1 MFVCLFQPQR
11 NSSLKSLESLFNARL
26 PEDTTP
32 KLPGG
37 RTFSVRG
44 DAASVAVSS
53 DDNKENVASLT
64 TPQVQQLKAATRRG
78 LFRSPSEPRLLLR
91 KSYSMQEPVSSS
103 PLLQTASERVA
114 KLNASQRVAKLAAS
128 KRAAKSQKRPSDA
141 TSTNDVSSGG
151 VGGGGGT
158 QAQLRQTK
166 RRRHTVTDDAA
177 TTATAT
183 ATTSTA
189 VASTASPTF
198 SIDSGDSSSDSSS
211 NSNDADE
218 LLARLRAAASP
229 ELLSRLRVPPPD
241 LARSHSHSSEA
252 DIKSA
257 LSRLSEDPDLVGD
270 MSRAYALP
278 RCPCKHQDLKGIST
292 HTVSHTSLLLLHT

>member
-1 MFVCLFQPQR
+1 MFQPQR
-11 NSSLKSLESLFNARL
+11 NSSLKSLESLFSARL

-44 DAASVAVSS
+44 ETAASVAASS

-103 PLLQTASERVA
+103 PLLQSASERVA

-177 TTATAT
+177 TTVTAT
-183 ATTSTA
+183 ASTA

-292 HTVSHTSLLLLHT
+292 HTVSHTPLLLRRT

>member
-1 MFVCLFQPQR
+1 M
-11 NSSLKSLESLFNARL
+11 
-26 PEDTTP
+26 
-32 KLPGG
+32 
-37 RTFSVRG
+37 
-44 DAASVAVSS
+44 AASS

-114 KLNASQRVAKLAAS
+114 KLNASQRVAKLVAS

-151 VGGGGGT
+151 VGGGVGT

-183 ATTSTA
+183 ASTA

-292 HTVSHTSLLLLHT
+292 HTVSHTSLLLRHT